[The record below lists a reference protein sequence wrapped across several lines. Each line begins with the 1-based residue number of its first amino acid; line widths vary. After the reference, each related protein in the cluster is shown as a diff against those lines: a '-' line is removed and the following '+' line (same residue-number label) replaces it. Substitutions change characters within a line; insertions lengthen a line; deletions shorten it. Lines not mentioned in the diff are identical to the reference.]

1 MPNPFSDLL
10 VVSVEQALAAP
21 LCTSRLVDMGAR
33 VIKIERATGDFARGY
48 DAAVDGNSSYF
59 VWTNHG
65 KESVVLDLK
74 SDRDAAMM
82 RRLLEKAD
90 VYVQNLATG
99 AMARAGFGSDALRKR
114 HPRLITCDISGYG
127 DSGPASTLKAYD
139 FLVQAEAG
147 LVDVSG
153 APDAVGRI
161 GVSICDI
168 GAGMTAHAAIV
179 EALLYRERTGKGY
192 GVSVSLFGV
201 ASEWMNVP
209 LMQYEYGGKAPQ
221 RVGLMH
227 PTIQPYA
234 AFSVN
239 DGSRVLIA
247 IQNEREWARFCDKVL
262 DQPGLATDERFDSN
276 NARVQNV
283 DALHSI
289 IGKVAEAYSR
299 AAFTARLA
307 EADIAYGSV
316 NSVAQLA
323 AHPGLQRIRVTTT
336 NGSEVT
342 MAAPAI
348 RRTVDARDHLPPPP
362 RLGEHTERVVKEFM
376 GQRAEL
382 LTM

>member
-33 VIKIERATGDFARGY
+33 VIKIERAAGDFARGY
-48 DAAVDGNSSYF
+48 DAAVDGDSSYF

-74 SDRDAAMM
+74 SARDAAMM
-82 RRLLEKAD
+82 RRLLAKAD

-99 AMARAGFGSDALRKR
+99 AMARAGFGSDTLRKR

-147 LVDVSG
+147 LIDVSG

-209 LMQYEYGGKAPQ
+209 LMQYEYGGKAPK

-239 DGSRVLIA
+239 DGARVLIA
-247 IQNEREWARFCDKVL
+247 IQNEREWGRFCDKVL
-262 DQPGLATDERFDSN
+262 DQPGLATDERFNSN

-299 AAFTARLA
+299 AAFTARLT
-307 EADIAYGSV
+307 EAGIAYGSV

-323 AHPGLQRIRVTTT
+323 AHPGLRRIRVTTT

-362 RLGEHTERVVKEFM
+362 RLGEHTERIIEEF
-376 GQRAEL
+376 
-382 LTM
+382 TV

>member
-33 VIKIERATGDFARGY
+33 VIKIERAAGDFARGY
-48 DAAVDGNSSYF
+48 DAAVDGDSSYF

-90 VYVQNLATG
+90 VYVQNLAAG
-99 AMARAGFGSDALRKR
+99 AMARAGFGSDTLRKR

-209 LMQYEYGGKAPQ
+209 LMQYEYGGKAPK

-247 IQNEREWARFCDKVL
+247 IQNEREWTRFCDKVL

-276 NARVQNV
+276 NARVRNV
-283 DALHSI
+283 DALHNI
-289 IGKVAEAYSR
+289 IGKVAEAHSR
-299 AAFTARLA
+299 EVFTARLA

-323 AHPGLQRIRVTTT
+323 AHPGLHRIRVTTT

-348 RRTVDARDHLPPPP
+348 RRTVDTRDRLSPPP
-362 RLGEHTERVVKEFM
+362 RLGEHTERIIEEF
-376 GQRAEL
+376 
-382 LTM
+382 TV

>member
-33 VIKIERATGDFARGY
+33 VIKIERAAGDFARGY
-48 DAAVDGNSSYF
+48 DAAVDGDSSYF

-99 AMARAGFGSDALRKR
+99 AMARAGFGSDTLRKR

-127 DSGPASTLKAYD
+127 DTGPASTLKAYD

-179 EALLYRERTGKGY
+179 EALLYRERIGTGY

-209 LMQYEYGGKAPQ
+209 LMQYEYGGKAPK

-247 IQNEREWARFCDKVL
+247 IQNEREWARFCDQVL
-262 DQPGLATDERFDSN
+262 EQPGLATDERFDSN

-289 IGKVAEAYSR
+289 IGKVAKAYSR

-307 EADIAYGSV
+307 EVDIAYGSV

-323 AHPGLQRIRVTTT
+323 THPGLHRIRVTTT

-362 RLGEHTERVVKEFM
+362 RLGEHTERIIEEFM
-376 GQRAEL
+376 V
-382 LTM
+382 